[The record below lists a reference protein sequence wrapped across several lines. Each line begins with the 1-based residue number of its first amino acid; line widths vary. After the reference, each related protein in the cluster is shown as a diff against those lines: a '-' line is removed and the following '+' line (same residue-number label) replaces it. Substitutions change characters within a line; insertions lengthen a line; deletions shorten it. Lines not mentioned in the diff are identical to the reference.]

1 MKKRDRDLLMRLA
14 NRTIPGAGRVV
25 EAVTSLD
32 KRIDDLEKKA
42 AGLDDAV
49 DEKVSQLE
57 RRIDELAEP
66 KQHGAREPGQPKD
79 AGSV

>member
-66 KQHGAREPGQPKD
+66 KKDGPPEPGQPKD

>member
-66 KQHGAREPGQPKD
+66 KQHGAPEPGHSL
-79 AGSV
+79 GNCI